1 MPSLPATYRFED
13 FQLDLARY
21 ELRRNGHVLK
31 LERIPMEL
39 LILLVGRHGELVSRD
54 EIIEKLW
61 GRDVF
66 IETELGINTAVRKI
80 RQTLGDDPERPRFV
94 QTVVGKGYRF
104 IAAVSNGTYGTWVP
118 NGSQPKSGHDNGA
131 PRACESAAR
140 YEVPPGAIPN
150 GAATATAVSGS

>member
-21 ELRRNGHVLK
+21 ELRRNGHTLK

-39 LILLVGRHGELVSRD
+39 LILLVGRNGELVSRD

-104 IAAVSNGTYGTWVP
+104 VAALSTCVSATSPSNGVL
-118 NGSQPKSGHDNGA
+118 SKSGH
-131 PRACESAAR
+131 
-140 YEVPPGAIPN
+140 
-150 GAATATAVSGS
+150 

>member
-1 MPSLPATYRFED
+1 
-13 FQLDLARY
+13 
-21 ELRRNGHVLK
+21 
-31 LERIPMEL
+31 MEL

-66 IETELGINTAVRKI
+66 IETELGVNTAVRKI

-104 IAAVSNGTYGTWVP
+104 IAAVSNGTYGTLVP
-118 NGSQPKSGHDNGA
+118 SGSQPKSGHDNGA
-131 PRACESAAR
+131 PRAQERVARDEAAL
-140 YEVPPGAIPN
+140 EAIPN
-150 GAATATAVSGS
+150 GAAT